1 MDLQKKL
8 NDIFAEI
15 DTAKDSIKKMEE
27 EHKANIEAKTKK
39 IKEDLEILQQMLID
53 NRLLTSKTTFRWN
66 GHDEKGLLIKL
77 PYIAS
82 YKKLALMVEG
92 QVYVQFENE
101 YGIELKCAE
110 NKDSYLS
117 SVRFDAPETYE
128 QILYDWDQKK
138 LFDYLKNQILQM
150 AIDAATETLNKTMKT
165 SANLQEK
172 LKKDK
177 ALL

>member
-27 EHKANIEAKTKK
+27 EHKANIQAKEKK
-39 IKEDLEILQQMLID
+39 IEKDLEILQQILID
-53 NRLLTSKTTFRWN
+53 NRLLTSRTFFRWD
-66 GHDEKGLLIKL
+66 GHDEEGLLIDM
-77 PYIAS
+77 PYMAN
-82 YKKLALMVEG
+82 YKNLGRMVEG
-92 QVYVQFENE
+92 QVYVQFKNE

-110 NKDSYLS
+110 NKDSYLR

-138 LFDYLKNQILQM
+138 LFDVLKNQILQM
-150 AIDAATETLNKTMKT
+150 AIDKATETLNQTLKTN
-165 SANLQEK
+165 ADLQEK